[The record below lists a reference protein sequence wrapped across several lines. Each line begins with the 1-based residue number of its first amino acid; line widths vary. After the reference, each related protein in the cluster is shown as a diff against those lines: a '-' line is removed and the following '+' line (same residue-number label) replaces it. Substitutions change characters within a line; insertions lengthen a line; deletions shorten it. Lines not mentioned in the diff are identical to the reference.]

1 MSEHLIMEDE
11 YFSGS
16 IAAARNL
23 DELTAVLEQMLSANL
38 AVWEDDTLLNIK
50 QLVAQVKGL
59 RIEIY
64 ADEHPPPHF
73 HVRAPGIDA
82 TFDILNCG
90 LLRGTVPGRE
100 RRLIEWWHRRG
111 RSLLIRTWNQTRPT
125 DCPVGRIDEEAA

>member
-1 MSEHLIMEDE
+1 MEAEDL
-11 YFSGS
+11 SS
-16 IAAARNL
+16 CIAAAQNL

-38 AVWEDDTLLNIK
+38 DVWEDGTLLNIK

-59 RIEIY
+59 RIEFY

-73 HVRAPGIDA
+73 HVRAPGIEA
-82 TFDILNCG
+82 TFDLLSCD

-100 RRLIEWWHRRG
+100 RRLIEWWHKRG

-125 DCPVGRIDEEAA
+125 DCPVGPIDEEAA